1 MKHKILRIIAI
12 LLLVCFIILLYFN
25 YKDNNKSNINNIN
38 NTPVKTPEPTVVEE
52 KININELRKQ
62 YNNND
67 IIAYIEI
74 PEVVETIV
82 MQGEDNNYYL
92 NHDVNHN
99 YDIKGSVILDYRNT
113 ISDRKLLLYGHSGK
127 EQDLP
132 FLPLKNYT
140 DKSYYDMHNTIYL
153 YTVEGKKTYKIF
165 SAYIESNDYDYVN
178 LNNFNG
184 LTYYEHIN
192 KLKSKSLYDTGITLK
207 EDDHIIILQTCST
220 NDIDAHK
227 YYLVIGKEE

>member
-1 MKHKILRIIAI
+1 MKKKILTI
-12 LLLVCFIILLYFN
+12 LTIILLICFILVIFIN
-25 YKDNNKSNINNIN
+25 KKDNNIEKEPI
-38 NTPVKTPEPTVVEE
+38 KTPEPTIVEE

-74 PEVVETIV
+74 PDVLATIV
-82 MQGEDNNYYL
+82 MQGENNDYYL

-99 YDIKGSVILDYRNT
+99 YDIKGSVILDYRNS
-113 ISDRKLLLYGHSGK
+113 INDRKLLLYGHSGK
-127 EQDLP
+127 EKELP

-140 DKSYYDMHNTIYL
+140 EKSYYESHDTIYL

-165 SAYIESNDYDYVN
+165 SCYIEDSDYDYVN

-192 KLKSKSLYDTGITLK
+192 KLKSKSLYDTGIDLK
-207 EDDHIIILQTCST
+207 ENDNIIILQTCST
-220 NDIDAHK
+220 NDINAHK
-227 YYLVIGKEE
+227 YYLVIGKEI

>member
-1 MKHKILRIIAI
+1 MKHKILRILTI
-12 LLLVCFIILLYFN
+12 LLLVCFIVLLYFH
-25 YKDNNKSNINNIN
+25 YKDNNKSNINNLN

-52 KININELRKQ
+52 KIKIDELRKQ

-74 PEVVETIV
+74 PEVIGTIV
-82 MQGEDNNYYL
+82 MQGEDNDYYL

-113 ISDRKLLLYGHSGK
+113 ISDKKLLLYGHSGK

-140 DKSYYDMHNTIYL
+140 DKAFYDLHNTIYL
-153 YTVEGKKTYKIF
+153 YTTEGKKTYKIF
-165 SAYIESNDYDYVN
+165 SAYIEDSDYDYVN
-178 LNNFNG
+178 LDNFNG

-192 KLKSKSLYDTGITLK
+192 KLKNKSLYDTGITLK
-207 EDDHIIILQTCST
+207 ENDKIIILQTCST
-220 NDIDAHK
+220 NNIDAHK
-227 YYLVIGKEE
+227 YYLIIGKEI

>member
-1 MKHKILRIIAI
+1 MKNKIIRIITI
-12 LLLVCFIILLYFN
+12 LLLICFVVLIYIN
-25 YKDNNKSNINNIN
+25 HKDNNSNTN
-38 NTPVKTPEPTVVEE
+38 NTPVTTPKPSPIEE

-74 PEVVETIV
+74 PDVLGTIV
-82 MQGEDNNYYL
+82 MQSEDNDYYL

-99 YDIKGSVILDYRNT
+99 YDIKGSIILDYRNK
-113 ISDRKLLLYGHSGK
+113 IDDRKLLLYGHSGK

-140 DKSYYDMHNTIYL
+140 DKSYYDLHDTIYL
-153 YTVEGKKTYKIF
+153 YTPEGKKTYKIF
-165 SAYIESNDYDYVN
+165 SAYIEDNDYDYVN

-207 EDDHIIILQTCST
+207 ENDKIIILQTCST
-220 NDIDAHK
+220 NNIDAHK
-227 YYLVIGKEE
+227 YYLIIGKEI

>member
-1 MKHKILRIIAI
+1 MKKIILRIITV
-12 LLLVCFIILLYFN
+12 LLIICLIIITIIHF
-25 YKDNNKSNINNIN
+25 KDRNNNTNNIVEKPI
-38 NTPVKTPEPTVVEE
+38 NTPETTIVEE
-52 KININELRKQ
+52 KININDLRKQ

-74 PEVVETIV
+74 PEVIGTIV
-82 MQGEDNNYYL
+82 MQGEDNDYYL

-113 ISDRKLLLYGHSGK
+113 INDRKLLLYGHSGK

-140 DKSYYDMHNTIYL
+140 DKAFYDLHNTIYL
-153 YTVEGKKTYKIF
+153 YTTEGKKTYKIF
-165 SAYIESNDYDYVN
+165 SAYIEDSDYDYVN

-184 LTYYEHIN
+184 LTYLEHIN

-207 EDDHIIILQTCST
+207 EEDHIIILQTCST
-220 NDIDAHK
+220 NSIDAHK
-227 YYLVIGKEE
+227 YYLIIGKEI

>member
-1 MKHKILRIIAI
+1 MKKIILRIITV
-12 LLLVCFIILLYFN
+12 LLLICFIIIAIIHF
-25 YKDNNKSNINNIN
+25 KDRNNNTNNIVEKPI
-38 NTPVKTPEPTVVEE
+38 NTLETTIVEE
-52 KININELRKQ
+52 KININDLRKQ

-74 PEVVETIV
+74 PEVIGTIV
-82 MQGEDNNYYL
+82 MQGEDNDYYL

-165 SAYIESNDYDYVN
+165 SAYIESNDYDYIN

-192 KLKSKSLYDTGITLK
+192 KLKSKSLYETGITLK

-220 NDIDAHK
+220 NDINAHK

>member
-1 MKHKILRIIAI
+1 MKNKIIRIVTI
-12 LLLVCFIILLYFN
+12 LLLICFVVLIYIN
-25 YKDNNKSNINNIN
+25 HTDNNNNTN
-38 NTPVKTPEPTVVEE
+38 NTPVTTPKPSPIEE

-74 PEVVETIV
+74 PDVLGTIV
-82 MQGEDNNYYL
+82 MQSEDNEYYL

-99 YDIKGSVILDYRNT
+99 YDIKGSIILDYRNK
-113 ISDRKLLLYGHSGK
+113 IDDRKLLLYGHSGK

-140 DKSYYDMHNTIYL
+140 DKSYYDLHDTIYL
-153 YTVEGKKTYKIF
+153 YTTEGKKTYKIF
-165 SAYIESNDYDYVN
+165 SAYIEDNDYDYVN

-207 EDDHIIILQTCST
+207 ENDKIIILQTCST
-220 NDIDAHK
+220 NNIDAHK
-227 YYLVIGKEE
+227 YYLIIGKEI